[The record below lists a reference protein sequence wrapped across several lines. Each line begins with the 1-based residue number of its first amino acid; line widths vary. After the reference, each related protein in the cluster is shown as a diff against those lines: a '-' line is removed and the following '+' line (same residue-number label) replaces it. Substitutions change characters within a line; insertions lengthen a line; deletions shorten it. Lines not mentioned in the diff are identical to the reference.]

1 MDDVLDVAAVTHV
14 GYVRAR
20 NEDAVGVCGVDR
32 PLEDGVVT
40 TFEAPVPLLVVVA
53 DGLGGHPGGDQA
65 SRMAVDAVLAA
76 APTDA
81 ESLAKAL
88 HHANEAVYSSMDTPA
103 VNIGMGS
110 TVAAVLVSAKG
121 LAVANVGDSEVF
133 VLSDDRLIS
142 LSIADSLGGA
152 NGLPGVPTCKVTQAL
167 GGAASFHTVDPHVRE
182 FDHSADR
189 LLVCTDGLTN
199 YVARPVIADS
209 LRAGNVAQAAESLLS
224 LALDA
229 GGLDNITLVV
239 VDVDGPRSSRG
250 SR

>member
-1 MDDVLDVAAVTHV
+1 MISLGDTEGQRLEFKAADVLDSPAYVAREAAAMLNAIGGEIWIGVEEREGKASRLEPV
-14 GYVRAR
+14 RDAERAR
-20 NEDAVGVCGVDR
+20 SALLDAQWAR
-32 PLEDGVVT
+32 
-40 TFEAPVPLLVVVA
+40 
-53 DGLGGHPGGDQA
+53 LGPAA
-65 SRMAVDAVLAA
+65 SMSVLYFTAQ
-76 APTDA
+76 
-81 ESLAKAL
+81 
-88 HHANEAVYSSMDTPA
+88 
-103 VNIGMGS
+103 
-110 TVAAVLVSAKG
+110 
-121 LAVANVGDSEVF
+121 
-133 VLSDDRLIS
+133 
-142 LSIADSLGGA
+142 

>member
-1 MDDVLDVAAVTHV
+1 VLDAAAVTHV

-40 TFEAPVPLLVVVA
+40 MFEAPVPLLVVVA

-76 APTDA
+76 GPTDA

-88 HHANEAVYSSMDTPA
+88 HHANEAVYAAMDA
-103 VNIGMGS
+103 QADNIGMGS
-110 TVAAVLVSAKG
+110 TVAAVLVSANG
-121 LAVANVGDSEVF
+121 LTVANVGDSEVF

-142 LSIADSLGGA
+142 LSTADSPGGA
-152 NGLPGVPTCKVTQAL
+152 NGLPGVPTYKVTQAL
-167 GGAASFHTVDPHVRE
+167 GGAASFHAVDPHVRE
-182 FDHSADR
+182 LDHATER

>member
-1 MDDVLDVAAVTHV
+1 MDDVLDAAAVTHL

-20 NEDAVGVCGVDR
+20 NEDAVGVCGLDQ
-32 PLEDGVVT
+32 PLEDGVVS

-53 DGLGGHPGGDQA
+53 DGMGGHPGGDQA
-65 SRMAVDAVLAA
+65 SRTAVDAVLAA
-76 APTDA
+76 APADA

-88 HHANEAVYSSMDTPA
+88 HHANEAVYAAMDPA
-103 VNIGMGS
+103 ADNIGMGS
-110 TVAAVLVSAKG
+110 TVAAVLVSASD
-121 LAVANVGDSEVF
+121 LAVANVGDTEVL

-142 LSIADSLGGA
+142 LSTADSPGGA
-152 NGLPGVPTCKVTQAL
+152 NGLPGVPSYEITQAL
-167 GGAASFHTVDPHVRE
+167 GGAASFHPVDPHVRE
-182 FDHSADR
+182 FDHSTDR

-199 YVARPVIADS
+199 YVALPVIADS

-239 VDVDGPRSSRG
+239 VDVEGPRSSRE
-250 SR
+250 SL